1 MNNKIAVDLKYLR
14 NVIEDD
20 RELEKELFIM
30 FVENGKKNIQKME
43 KSIIENNSNDWY
55 MASHAF
61 KGASSSIGAFDLS
74 KVLEIAQH
82 SYLEDQQRKNEILVI
97 INKEFDH
104 VISFIS
110 SEL

>member
-1 MNNKIAVDLKYLR
+1 MNNKIAIDLKYLR

-30 FVENGKKNIQKME
+30 FIENGKKNIQKMD
-43 KSIIENNSNDWY
+43 KSISENNSNDWY

-74 KVLEIAQH
+74 RALEIAQH
-82 SYLEDQQRKNEILVI
+82 SYLDDQQRKNEILATI
-97 INKEFDH
+97 KKEFDY
-104 VISFIS
+104 VITFINL
-110 SEL
+110 EL

>member
-1 MNNKIAVDLKYLR
+1 MNNKIAIDLKYLR

-30 FVENGKKNIQKME
+30 FIENGKKNIQKMD
-43 KSIIENNSNDWY
+43 KSISENNSNDWY

-74 KVLEIAQH
+74 RALEIAQH
-82 SYLEDQQRKNEILVI
+82 SYLDDQQRKNEILTKI
-97 INKEFDH
+97 KKEFDY
-104 VISFIS
+104 VITFINL
-110 SEL
+110 EL